1 MRLPPILATLSH
13 VPTTEQPPTRGHRK
27 KARTR
32 RQLIE
37 AGLLVLA
44 SRGEA
49 MTVTDVVNEAGVS
62 NGTFYN
68 YFSDIDEL
76 TLVLAEHV
84 ALAIA
89 EAAAAQPIDDPA
101 ERFAYATAR
110 ILTTAEADPV
120 WGRGFLRFATSPASG
135 AGDMM
140 RHPRQ
145 DVTAGHR
152 LGRFSLGADAA
163 TLDQVS
169 GLVVMTIHRIV
180 DGRGNETTV
189 VDATTRG
196 LTALGMDAAEARAV
210 AARTVERARADAAR

>member
-1 MRLPPILATLSH
+1 M
-13 VPTTEQPPTRGHRK
+13 PTTEQPTTRGHRK

-32 RQLIE
+32 RQLVD

-49 MTVTDVVNEAGVS
+49 MTVTDVVHQAGVS

-68 YFSDIDEL
+68 YFADIDEL
-76 TLVLAEHV
+76 TLALAEHV

-89 EAAAAQPIDDPA
+89 EAAAAEPIDDPA

-120 WGRGFLRFATSPASG
+120 WGRGFLRFATSPESG
-135 AGDMM
+135 TGDMM

-145 DVTAGHR
+145 DVAAGHR
-152 LGRFSLGADAA
+152 LGRFTVPADAA

-169 GLVVMTIHRIV
+169 GLVLMTIHRIV
-180 DGRGNETTV
+180 DGRGDDTTTL
-189 VDATTRG
+189 DATTRG
-196 LTALGMDAAEARAV
+196 LTALGMDTTEARAI
-210 AARTVERARADAAR
+210 ATTAVERARADATR